1 MFMVTGKFSIEPEQ
15 REAFLVFI
23 REIIPGERQTA
34 GMVSFD
40 VYEDVTEANTFL
52 MVEQWE
58 SEDALDA
65 YTETETYLE
74 HDDTLSSFVVGEPVW
89 DEYEF

>member
-1 MFMVTGKFSIEPEQ
+1 MFMVTGKFSIDPDQ
-15 REAFLVFI
+15 RVEFLEFI
-23 REIIPGERQTA
+23 RSIIPGERQTP
-34 GMVSFD
+34 GIISFD
-40 VYEDVTEANTFL
+40 IYEDVTDANTFL

-58 SEDALDA
+58 NEDALDA

-74 HDDTLSSFVVGEPVW
+74 HDETLGSFVIGEPLW